1 MYLYLWF
8 IIIYAFLG
16 WCAEVAYAAVNT
28 GKFVNRGF
36 LNGSVCPIYGFGAV
50 IIIASLTPLREN
62 IILLFLGSVLL
73 ISALEWFTGWAFY
86 KIFAQKWWD
95 YSNMP
100 FNIGGYTCLKFSLMW
115 GVVCLLVM
123 NVIHPIIQNLV
134 LLVDIRVGQMILIIF
149 YTYLAVDIVATVQ
162 SIFKLSK
169 QLKQINQIAAKMR
182 NLSDYIGEKI
192 SSESILF
199 MEKTEELKTEM
210 TELKDN
216 AIEVIEEGKT
226 IATRV
231 IEEQDVKLAQIM
243 EKQTIQFNELKNS
256 FVQMLDK
263 SFMGQKRILQ
273 AFPNMKSKNYN
284 EELKVLKKKYL
295 K

>member
-8 IIIYAFLG
+8 ILIYAFLG

-36 LNGSVCPIYGFGAV
+36 LNGAVCPIYGVGAV
-50 IIIASLTPLREN
+50 IIIAFLTPLREN
-62 IILLFLGSVLL
+62 IFLLFLGSVLL
-73 ISALEWFTGWAFY
+73 TSALEWFTGWAFN
-86 KIFAQKWWD
+86 KIFSHKWWD
-95 YSNMP
+95 YSDLP

-115 GVVCLLVM
+115 GLVCLLVM

-134 LLVDIRVGQMILIIF
+134 LLVDIRVGQIILIIF
-149 YTYLAVDIVATVQ
+149 YTYLAIDIVATVQ

-169 QLKQINQIAAKMR
+169 QLKQINRMAAKMR

-210 TELKDN
+210 AELKDN

-231 IEEQDVKLAQIM
+231 IEEQDEKLA
-243 EKQTIQFNELKNS
+243 
-256 FVQMLDK
+256 QMLDK

-284 EELKVLKKKYL
+284 EELKVLKKKFL

>member
-8 IIIYAFLG
+8 ILIYAFLG

-28 GKFVNRGF
+28 GKFINRGF

-50 IIIASLTPLREN
+50 IIIASLTPLRDN
-62 IILLFLGSVLL
+62 IILLFLGSVLMT
-73 ISALEWFTGWAFY
+73 SALEWFTGWAFY
-86 KIFAQKWWD
+86 KIFSQKWWD
-95 YSNMP
+95 YSDLP
-100 FNIGGYTCLKFSLMW
+100 FNIGGYICLKFSLLW
-115 GVVCLLVM
+115 GIVCLLVV
-123 NVIHPIIQNLV
+123 NVIHPIIQDLV
-134 LLVDIRVGQMILIIF
+134 LLVDIRVGQIILIIF
-149 YTYLAVDIVATVQ
+149 YTYLAVDLVATVQ
-162 SIFKLSK
+162 TVFKLSK

-210 TELKDN
+210 AELKDN

-231 IEEQDVKLAQIM
+231 IEEQDEKLAQII

-273 AFPNMKSKNYN
+273 AFPNMKSKKYN